1 MFKGV
6 PPRKPKRERENQ
18 QERVERVN
26 QVFSEQIEN
35 MVFKQVE
42 NQVFKQVENQVFKQ
56 VECHDNTNDT
66 HKLKDGF
73 IKQDTKGAVWGFGGK
88 LLLFKSALH
97 IKSLDFNPLDPLDLD
112 LIQNRISLLCKDC
125 SPDELLILNQ
135 LDQMIIPKNQVVPN
149 LGLDSEPLGE
159 LDLLI
164 FTGQLSL
171 AFDLALRDSRL
182 LDSLLIGHRL
192 GSPAF
197 ATAFASSQNAT
208 HHERGPTISFMYS
221 ILSGNSCIL
230 C

>member
-6 PPRKPKRERENQ
+6 PPRKPKKTVERENQ
-18 QERVERVN
+18 QERVLQEREN

-35 MVFKQVE
+35 HKQE
-42 NQVFKQVENQVFKQ
+42 R
-56 VECHDNTNDT
+56 VECQDNTNDN
-66 HKLKDGF
+66 HKVKDGLTH
-73 IKQDTKGAVWGFGGK
+73 IKQDTKGTRAVWGFGGK

-112 LIQNRISLLCKDC
+112 LIQNRISLLSKDC

-135 LDQMIIPKNQVVPN
+135 LDQMIIPKNQLVPN

-159 LDLLI
+159 LELFI

-221 ILSGNSCIL
+221 ILSGNSCFL